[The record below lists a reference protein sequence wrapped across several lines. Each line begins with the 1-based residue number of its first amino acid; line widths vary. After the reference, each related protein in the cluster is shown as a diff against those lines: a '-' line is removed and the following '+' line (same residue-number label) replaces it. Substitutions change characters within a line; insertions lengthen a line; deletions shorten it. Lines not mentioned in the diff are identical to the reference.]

1 MYMKKFS
8 DKLTIPE
15 IWPKRNGRSDA
26 ITSSSL
32 RANSFSTVTFYNF
45 GIVVRGKF
53 GGKMMAANS
62 NNLAELV
69 IRALLSIVSYYSSQ
83 NKNCSSPDLFAL
95 RFIEGQSPLIL
106 KESNFIRGAFENDL
120 IKLQEN
126 VSLLAERRV
135 RCVRQSDAEIF
146 AKTEYFFRQFTFF
159 PKRLNLQPVRR
170 WRQLSPELAGDA
182 SSDSYEILKFT
193 FLNCV
198 SKLNQVMKCSEINGK
213 STKTEQSC
221 NWTCDDIP
229 EECYRYLL
237 HEKRLQCSH
246 LVGRVLLTVAF
257 EVANCL
263 RTLQNHLRELKFR
276 DGLIDLRTELC
287 SNLFYLL
294 ENRYTARREPEKQEP
309 LGLAMQ
315 FACGHLGYYEFLRL
329 SWLPLL
335 INGQHES
342 GCYTSAGSS
351 DKCDAWTTSLASLV
365 LVSYLRCLGMNAC
378 DVTSGAGR
386 PFEYYGDQQP
396 EQVYNRSVLQELD
409 MISTMNIKFN
419 KISDFTLYWFIL
431 AVALFLFISIK
442 LQSKKRPSSGIK
454 QKRKWQFGLQVTEMQ
469 WNSLIV

>member
-15 IWPKRNGRSDA
+15 IWPKRNGTSDA

-146 AKTEYFFRQFTFF
+146 AK
-159 PKRLNLQPVRR
+159 PVRR

-276 DGLIDLRTELC
+276 DGLVDLRTELC

-329 SWLPLL
+329 SWLPFL

-454 QKRKWQFGLQVTEMQ
+454 QKRKWQFGVQVTEMQ